1 MADFESIIKNHCSED
16 GGIPAEAIAK
26 LTKAISTTVG
36 NEFVEKTRYKAKLEE
51 IETLKTEKQT
61 AEDSATTAESWKKKY
76 ETLEAETKAK
86 ETRSAKEKAY
96 RSLLEAASV
105 DGKHHNMLVKAAKE
119 DIDGI
124 ELDKDG
130 NIKNADKLTEK
141 IKTDWSGFIVGVT
154 EIGANTP
161 NPPANNGSKMTK
173 ADIYA
178 KDDNGKYK
186 LDTTTRQNAL
196 AEMLRNE
203 GGT

>member
-16 GGIPAEAIAK
+16 GSIPAEAIAK

-51 IETLKTEKQT
+51 IETLKAEKQT
-61 AEDSATTAESWKKKY
+61 AEDSATTAEGWKKKY

-96 RSLLEAASV
+96 RSLLKAANVDEKYHDRAMKAAS
-105 DGKHHNMLVKAAKE
+105 D
-119 DIDGI
+119 DINSI
-124 ELDKDG
+124 EFDKDG
-130 NIKNADKLTEK
+130 NVKNADKLTEK
-141 IKTDWSGFIVGVT
+141 IKTEWSDCIINVSET
-154 EIGANTP
+154 GANTP
-161 NPPANNGSKMTK
+161 NPPANSGGKMTR
-173 ADIYA
+173 AEIYA

-186 LDTTTRQNAL
+186 LDTTARQNAL
-196 AEMLRNE
+196 AEMLKNE